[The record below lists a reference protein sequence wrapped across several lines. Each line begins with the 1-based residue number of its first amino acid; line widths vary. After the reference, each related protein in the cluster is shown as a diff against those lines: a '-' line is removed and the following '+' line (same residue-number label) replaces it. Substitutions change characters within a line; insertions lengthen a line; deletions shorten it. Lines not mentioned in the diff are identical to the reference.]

1 MFERLTHSASKGPGG
16 GPPTPEYALGSR
28 RSYAFEQITRRLA
41 EQPYQHVLDFGGLNQ
56 PNLDFFSKLG
66 QRLYSEDLLLSIDTY
81 FTAEEIEQRYID
93 ETRLERFLDESLDF
107 PDQST
112 DAALCW
118 DVLQFVPPVLC
129 NAIVERLFRILS
141 PDAYLLAYFHPE
153 TAPQRSCAHLCRIVD
168 DKTLMMRARGAP
180 RMLQPFNNRAIER
193 LFQRFR
199 TVKFFLTRDHL
210 REIIVQR

>member
-1 MFERLTHSASKGPGG
+1 MFERLSHTESKSSGG
-16 GPPTPEYALGSR
+16 NNTPEYALGSR
-28 RSYAFEQITRRLA
+28 RSYSFETITRRLV
-41 EQPYQHVLDFGGLNQ
+41 ELPCQHVLDFGGLNQ

-66 QRLYSEDLLLSIDTY
+66 HRLYSEDLLRSIDTF
-81 FTAEEIEQRYID
+81 FTPEEIEQRHID
-93 ETRLERFLDESLDF
+93 ASRLEQFLDESLDF

-129 NAIVERLFRILS
+129 GAIVERLFRILA

-153 TAPQRSCAHLCRIVD
+153 TGPQKSCAHLCRIVD
-168 DKTLMMRARGAP
+168 DKTLMMRQRGTARTVQA
-180 RMLQPFNNRAIER
+180 FNNRAIER

-210 REIIVQR
+210 REVIVQR